1 MSNGILADIS
11 SKVIEL
17 KKRMFSNLNNG
28 TRSEVGGDDGAC
40 QELTMQN

>member
-17 KKRMFSNLNNG
+17 KKRMFNNLNDG
-28 TRSEVGGDDGAC
+28 CPRSEGCGDDGAF
-40 QELTMQN
+40 